1 LVSLREKDP
10 QASPLRFLDA
20 NIFVYAFYRPNRRLS
35 SREQRMKEESKRI
48 LEAIT
53 DGKEKAIT
61 TMVHLSETVNILKHG
76 MDPPN
81 LADLVVQL
89 LSLDNLRTET
99 VDRDQY
105 LAAAELGRDLDRD
118 PNDALA
124 VLVMKEHKLREVYT
138 YDGDFDELEG
148 IVKLPKT

>member
-1 LVSLREKDP
+1 M
-10 QASPLRFLDA
+10 RFLDA

-61 TMVHLSETVNILKHG
+61 TMVHLSETVNILKNG
-76 MDPPN
+76 MDPPK

-105 LAAAELGRDLDRD
+105 LAAAELGRDLNRD

-124 VLVMKEHKLREVYT
+124 VLVMREHKLREVYT

>member
-1 LVSLREKDP
+1 
-10 QASPLRFLDA
+10 LRFLDA

-61 TMVHLSETVNILKHG
+61 TMVHLSETVNILKNG
-76 MDPPN
+76 MDPPK

-105 LAAAELGRDLDRD
+105 LAAAELGRDLNRD

-124 VLVMKEHKLREVYT
+124 VLVMREHKLREVYT

>member
-1 LVSLREKDP
+1 
-10 QASPLRFLDA
+10 LRFLDA
-20 NIFVYAFYRPNRRLS
+20 NVFVYAFYRPRRKLTI
-35 SREQRMKEESKRI
+35 RELKMKEESKKI
-48 LEAIT
+48 LESIT
-53 DGKEKAIT
+53 DGREKVIT
-61 TMVHLSETVNILKHG
+61 TTVHLSEMVNILKHG
-76 MDPPN
+76 IDPSN

-105 LAAAELGRDLDRD
+105 LAASELGRDLNRD

-124 VLVMKEHKLREVYT
+124 VLVMREHKLREVYT

-148 IVKLPKT
+148 IVRLPKT

>member
-1 LVSLREKDP
+1 M
-10 QASPLRFLDA
+10 RFLDA

-61 TMVHLSETVNILKHG
+61 TMVHLSETVNMLKHG
-76 MDPPN
+76 MDPPK

-105 LAAAELGRDLDRD
+105 LAAAELGRDLNRD

-124 VLVMKEHKLREVYT
+124 VLVMREHKLREVYT

>member
-1 LVSLREKDP
+1 
-10 QASPLRFLDA
+10 LRFLDA
-20 NIFVYAFYRPNRRLS
+20 NIFVYAFYRPSRRLS

-105 LAAAELGRDLDRD
+105 LAAAELGRDLNRD

-124 VLVMKEHKLREVYT
+124 VLVMREHKLREVYT

-148 IVKLPKT
+148 IVRLPKT